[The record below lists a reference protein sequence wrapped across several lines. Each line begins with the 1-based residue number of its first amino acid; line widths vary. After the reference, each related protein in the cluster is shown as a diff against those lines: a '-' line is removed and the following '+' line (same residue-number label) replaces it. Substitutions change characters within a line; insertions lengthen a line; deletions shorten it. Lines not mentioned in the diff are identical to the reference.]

1 MREILRRDSKSQR
14 AGHRFLRHPLS
25 LTKDHGQQIMSYQL
39 QLAANPVNLK
49 DKPSNNR
56 YL

>member
-1 MREILRRDSKSQR
+1 MREILRRDPKSQH
-14 AGHRFLRHPLS
+14 AGHRFLRRPLS